1 MTEYNINNHNN
12 QPIDIEKE
20 MKRSYLDYSMSVIV
34 ARALPDVRD
43 GLKPVH
49 RRILYGMNIL
59 GLTPDKPHRK
69 SARLVGDVMGRFHP
83 HGDSSIYEAVVRL
96 AQPFNTRYPLADGQ
110 GNFGSVDGDGAAA
123 MRYTE
128 VRMTRLAQEMLRDIN
143 KNTVDFGPNF
153 DEEEVEPLILPARFP
168 NLLVNGSAGIA
179 VGMATNMAP
188 HNLNEVIDGV
198 VATMENPE
206 ITIKELMEHIPGPD
220 FPTGGHIM
228 GKKEIKEAYHTGR
241 GKLKVRAVATIE
253 EHRGRNRIVVTEIPY
268 GVNKA
273 NLIKKIAE
281 YVRDKEIE
289 GISDLRDDTNRTGMR
304 IIIDLKRDA
313 IPKVV
318 LNNLFKKTQ
327 MEVTFGIINLALVNG
342 EPRVLTL
349 KELITNYIDHQ
360 KEVVTRRTQF
370 DLAKAEAR
378 AHIVEGLRIAIDHID
393 EIIRIVRTSYDDA
406 EIKAEFLKR
415 FGLDD
420 VQSQA
425 ILDMRIKRLSGL
437 ERDKL
442 DQEYQDLL
450 KAIARFKEIL
460 DSERVL
466 INLIK
471 EELLDI
477 KNRYGDDRRTRIMP
491 SVGEIDMK
499 DLIKQEDVLITLT
512 NKGYI
517 KRLPADTYKVQNRGG
532 KGIKGMTTRDDDFVE
547 HLFVTSSHDTLLFFT
562 NKGTIYALSAYEI
575 QEGKRQSKGQA
586 IVNVL
591 QISSG
596 ERITAMFPVSGFGE
610 DSYLIMATKNGTI
623 KKCSEDNFKNIRA
636 NGLRAITLP
645 DDDELISVRIG
656 KDDDEIMMIT
666 RDGMSIRYS
675 LENVR
680 PIGRSGMGV
689 KGITL
694 NPKDEVISMDIIGES
709 KYLLVVSQ
717 NGYGKK
723 STLGNYKVQNRGGKG
738 IKTYKITKKTG
749 ELISAKIVNMDD
761 EILLISQSGDVIR
774 LLVRDVSTV
783 GRDTQG
789 VKLKDVKKPEDQ
801 IVAVAKYIEPE
812 DE

>member
-1 MTEYNINNHNN
+1 MTEFNIENHNN

-49 RRILYGMNIL
+49 RRILYGMNLL

-83 HGDSSIYEAVVRL
+83 HGDSSIYEAVVRM

-128 VRMTRLAQEMLRDIN
+128 VKMTKLTQEMLRDIN

-153 DEEEVEPLILPARFP
+153 DEEELEPLILPARFP
-168 NLLVNGSAGIA
+168 NLLVNGSSGIA

-188 HNLNEVIDGV
+188 HNLVEAIDGV
-198 VATMENPE
+198 IATIDNPD
-206 ITIKELMEHIPGPD
+206 ITIDELMEHIPGPD

-228 GKKEIKEAYHTGR
+228 GKKEIHEAYHTGR
-241 GKLKVRAVATIE
+241 GKLKVRAVANVE
-253 EHRGRNRIVVTEIPY
+253 EYRNRNRIVVTEIPY

-273 NLIKKIAE
+273 NLIKKIAQ
-281 YVRDKEIE
+281 YVRDKQIE

-342 EPRVLTL
+342 EPKVLTL
-349 KELITNYIDHQ
+349 KELITYYITHQ

-370 DLAKAEAR
+370 DLDKAEAR

-393 EIIRIVRTSYDDA
+393 EIIRIIRGSYDEA
-406 EIKAEFLKR
+406 EIKAKFLER

-420 VQSQA
+420 LQSQA

-437 ERDKL
+437 EREKL
-442 DQEYQDLL
+442 DKEYQELL
-450 KAIARFKEIL
+450 KAIARYQEIL
-460 DSERVL
+460 GSERVL
-466 INLIK
+466 LSLIK
-471 EELLDI
+471 EELIDI
-477 KNRYGDDRRTRIMP
+477 QTRYGDERRTKIMP
-491 SVGEIDMK
+491 AADEIDIK
-499 DLIKQEDVLITLT
+499 DLIKEEDVLITLT
-512 NKGYI
+512 NQGYI

-532 KGIKGMTTRDDDFVE
+532 KGIRGMTTKDEDFVE

-562 NKGTIYALSAYEI
+562 NKGTIYALQAYEV
-575 QEGKRQSKGQA
+575 QEGKRTAKGQA

-591 QISSG
+591 QVSQD
-596 ERITAMFPVSGFGE
+596 ERVTAVFPVSGFK

-623 KKCSEDNFKNIRA
+623 KKCSEDNFHNIRA

-656 KDDDEIMMIT
+656 KDDDEAMMVT

-675 LENVR
+675 LKDVR
-680 PIGRSGMGV
+680 AIGRNGMGV
-689 KGITL
+689 KGIKL
-694 NPKDEVISMDIIGES
+694 NPGDEVISMDIVADN
-709 KYLLVVSQ
+709 KYLLVVSE

-723 STLGNYKVQNRGGKG
+723 STLNHYKLQNRGGKG
-738 IKTYKITKKTG
+738 IKTSKITKKTG
-749 ELISAKIVNMDD
+749 KLVSAKLINIDD

-774 LLVRDVSTV
+774 LLVRDISTV

-789 VKLKDVKKPEDQ
+789 VKLKDVKKPADQ
-801 IVAVAKYIEPE
+801 IVAVAKHIDDSE
-812 DE
+812 D